1 MSSDPLLELLKKAPE
16 LASLCTQN
24 GWIDNDTLTYEV
36 IEHVGDRWLLAVQF
50 EEIIMEGAGCIA
62 GRIPCYGRV
71 SITKHR
77 NGSFQRIEIIS

>member
-1 MSSDPLLELLKKAPE
+1 MSRDPLLRVLKEAPE

-24 GWIDNDTLTYEV
+24 GWIDNDTLTYQI
-36 IEHVGDRWLLAVQF
+36 IEQEADRWLLAVQF

-71 SITKHR
+71 RITQHR
-77 NGSFQRIEIIS
+77 DETFQRLEIV